1 MATLTLTDTEQ
12 YNGGGQATLN
22 GIAIGTAAAD
32 RIVIVAV
39 NGTNN
44 SNPLGGALPSSVT
57 LGGVS
62 MNLAVGQAFNDP
74 LNNGEFA
81 GIYWLAVPTGTTA
94 TIVAT
99 WGATGNVYD
108 AQFAVYSA
116 TGLDTTTPVLATSTG
131 PTGSS
136 GAGSHTLNLNVAAG
150 GVLVGVFKVSLSKPP
165 YPQASVARVALG
177 LAIHSWFSEDIGWG
191 PGPGIPGP
199 LSQAGQSTR

>member
-116 TGLDTTTPVLATSTG
+116 TGSTRPLQFLPQAQARAAVQALGRTRLTSTARR
-131 PTGSS
+131 
-136 GAGSHTLNLNVAAG
+136 GAS
-150 GVLVGVFKVSLSKPP
+150 LVGGSEFRFAKPP
-165 YPQASVARVALG
+165 LPP
-177 LAIHSWFSEDIGWG
+177 H
-191 PGPGIPGP
+191 
-199 LSQAGQSTR
+199 